1 MTVPNPYW
9 RGEHVTFLRRNKP
22 LTNFCPLRLLVFKA
36 SLMSLLLRS
45 TYWLTKTLRSTTVN
59 CQSFVVRPNLIDSAT
74 LNGQIN
80 RLSYVAFAY
89 GRMVST
95 FSSKSFGTSVRMVP
109 KSVRRVIVRSISS
122 PSRLMVILTP
132 TVLLLPSSSV
142 LTSSYFESF
151 VMVTTSPALK
161 SDETTCSGV
170 KMRNSLSASSGL
182 RYFMIIFRTAGECII
197 FRFSRDSG
205 WGVNEQT
212 PPPSSIYIKKFFF
225 TCFFSPDLY
234 FCLSIVLLYSYIVSV
249 KKML

>member
-1 MTVPNPYW
+1 MTVPNPYL
-9 RGEHVTFLRRNKP
+9 RSEHVTFLRRNKP

-36 SLMSLLLRS
+36 SSMSSFLRS

-74 LNGQIN
+74 LNGQTN

-132 TVLLLPSSSV
+132 TVLLSPSSSV
-142 LTSSYFESF
+142 STSSYFESF

-182 RYFMIIFRTAGECII
+182 RYFILFLLGNDYVSITFFPRQRLGGE
-197 FRFSRDSG
+197 
-205 WGVNEQT
+205 
-212 PPPSSIYIKKFFF
+212 
-225 TCFFSPDLY
+225 
-234 FCLSIVLLYSYIVSV
+234 
-249 KKML
+249 